1 MAAGVVGAALDPPQA
16 ASAPPEL
23 EEEGAGS
30 ALPVA
35 MAWGPPGP
43 VGGEAVAVSAPA
55 TAEGLGVVLVLGVL
69 LAALVEVPGAVGVAL
84 VLVLEALGDLGALG
98 VALVVLLEA
107 LGGLEALG
115 VASVVLLEALGAL
128 EVLLEVEML
137 ASCLLMRRP
146 PCRNLTAG
154 WPPTWIRCR
163 N

>member
-1 MAAGVVGAALDPPQA
+1 MGVGVVGAALDPPPA
-16 ASAPPEL
+16 ASAPREL

-35 MAWGPPGP
+35 MVRGPPGP
-43 VGGEAVAVSAPA
+43 VGGEAVAVSAPVM
-55 TAEGLGVVLVLGVL
+55 AEGLGVVLVLGVL

-84 VLVLEALGDLGALG
+84 VLVLEALGG
-98 VALVVLLEA
+98 
-107 LGGLEALG
+107 
-115 VASVVLLEALGAL
+115 LGAL